1 MSICFLLGS
10 GASVP
15 AGFPTVAEITNQL
28 ATPCETLPE
37 WEREKKALHEGGRK
51 LLRWLEVQIKR
62 RYGPDAPRTV
72 HYENL
77 YFLAKQLLDDLDGE
91 YENPALRPFVESA
104 FEQVLPHIPTIGDT
118 ASEELRRLAEW
129 VTVFIRSAVVE
140 RIGKHKATRF
150 DHLDFMLDGIKKSGV
165 PNPTILTVNHDTL
178 VEKILTQN
186 QMEFADGFGK
196 EANIVGVRQWETKQL
211 LQMSKGVRLLK
222 LHGGI
227 NWRRF
232 RPLGVQTHLE
242 DYFGI
247 RTAHHSATA
256 QDASDRPHHALD
268 DLPLFLIGT
277 WDKLARYTD
286 SLYLELYFAAFEAL
300 ASANTLVVVGY
311 GFGDKGINKLV
322 ADWMCRSTEH
332 RLVLIDLNADQLWQ
346 HMPASIWSNWQTLID
361 ERRLFPVVANL
372 KEETISWSLIEDKL
386 TTSSAG
392 T

>member
-15 AGFPTVAEITNQL
+15 AGFLTVQDITDQL
-28 ATPCETLPE
+28 ARPSEAFAD
-37 WEREKKALHEGGRK
+37 WEHEKRAVHDGGRT

-77 YFLAKQLLDDLDGE
+77 YFLAKQLLDDLDDE
-91 YENPALRPFVESA
+91 YANPALRPFVESA
-104 FEQVLPHIPTIGDT
+104 FEQVLPRSGTLGGT
-118 ASEELRRLAEW
+118 SSEELRRLAEW
-129 VTVFIRSAVVE
+129 VTSFIRGAVVE
-140 RIGKHKATRF
+140 KIGKHKATRF
-150 DHLDFMLDGIKKSGV
+150 DHLDFMLDGIKKAGGQT
-165 PNPTILTVNHDTL
+165 PTILTLNHDTL

-186 QMEFADGFGK
+186 QMDFADGFGR

-227 NWRRF
+227 NWHRF

-247 RTAHHSATA
+247 PTPDYFLRKRDVHERVHIS
-256 QDASDRPHHALD
+256 LD
-268 DLPLFLIGT
+268 DLPVFLIGA

-286 SLYLELYFAAFEAL
+286 SLYLELYYAAFEAL
-300 ASANTLVVVGY
+300 ALANTLVVVGY

-322 ADWMCRSTEH
+322 ADWMCRSAEH
-332 RLVLIDLNADQLWQ
+332 RLVLIDLHADQLWQ
-346 HMPASIWSNWQTLID
+346 HMPASIWSNWQTLVD
-361 ERRLFPVVANL
+361 EKRLFPVEADL
-372 KEETISWSLIEDKL
+372 KEETIPWSLIEDKL
-386 TTSSAG
+386 TTSSA
-392 T
+392 